1 MCKLLRQPKST
12 TSVDLKTTEYITK
25 MSDHDVSEIEQIT
38 KTPVESNVKT
48 KEKDPKKVAAGKK
61 LAEYN
66 RKAKEALKEKMK
78 REAEKVTE
86 PEERE
91 TGESKGWIPEI
102 SFTTAISLVGIG
114 LTAINMFMS
123 YKKDTKVDP
132 TQVRLPESNR
142 DLSLDRTL
150 REIAS
155 RVEPQPPPIRE
166 PCSAIAS
173 KIPVPKMGMH

>member
-1 MCKLLRQPKST
+1 
-12 TSVDLKTTEYITK
+12 
-25 MSDHDVSEIEQIT
+25 MSDDVEEIT
-38 KTPVESNVKT
+38 KTPPQESVASKT

-78 REAEKVTE
+78 REAEKE
-86 PEERE
+86 EERE
-91 TGESKGWIPEI
+91 TGEIQSKALEGGWIPEI

-123 YKKDTKVDP
+123 YKKDTKVLSRDKSLSEP
-132 TQVRLPESNR
+132 PCEQIASRLPE
-142 DLSLDRTL
+142 
-150 REIAS
+150 
-155 RVEPQPPPIRE
+155 PP
-166 PCSAIAS
+166 AIARQQPS